1 MRTWIA
7 ALHACVLAGCASA
20 PAVSPSASGGGT
32 EPGLVQPTQL
42 TFPDRFAKAG
52 EAYFDP
58 SGRRIVFQAIE
69 WKAPGEPE
77 SEHYAMYVADVGRG
91 AAGQSAFSL
100 SNIRRVSPR
109 GSANTCG
116 WFHPTDSNRLLFCST
131 LGPPGNA
138 PAPGYQRD
146 GRTYRWSFPPEMRVV
161 ELDLRKDGT
170 DPANL
175 KVLAGDG
182 KAYTAES
189 SLTGDGRTLL
199 FTSLRDGNGE
209 LYVKDLATGKETRL
223 TSAPG
228 YDGGPFFSP
237 DESRVIWRGDRA
249 ENNLLQ
255 LYAGRVLRD
264 ADGRIVGLADER
276 PLTADEHVNWAPFF
290 TPDGRAAVFAS
301 SRVSHRNYEVFVVPV
316 PPANCPMPEPRR
328 VTEAEGADLLPVV
341 SPDGRWLMWTSQRGE
356 GRTSQLWIAALAD
369 DSPVRAAAAA
379 SGSGP
384 ASKP

>member
-1 MRTWIA
+1 MRWASWIPLCV
-7 ALHACVLAGCASA
+7 ALWGCVSRERPEA
-20 PAVSPSASGGGT
+20 PATMPADR
-32 EPGLVQPTQL
+32 GLVQATQL
-42 TFPDRFAKAG
+42 TFPDRFVKAG

-58 SGRRIVFQAIE
+58 AGGRIVFQAIE

-77 SEHYAMYVADVGRG
+77 SEHYALYVADLQASGDRW
-91 AAGQSAFSL
+91 ALA
-100 SNIRRVSPR
+100 NIRRVSPP

-116 WFHPTDSNRLLFCST
+116 WFHPVDPNRLLFCST
-131 LGPPGNA
+131 IGAPGNA

-146 GRTYRWSFPPEMRVV
+146 GRTYRWSFPPEMRIV
-161 ELDLRKDGT
+161 ELDLRKDGR
-170 DPANL
+170 DPGNL

-189 SLTGDGRTLL
+189 SLSRDGRTLL

-209 LYVKDLATGKETRL
+209 LYVKDLPTGQETRL

-237 DESRVIWRGDRA
+237 DDARVIWRGDRV

-255 LYAGRVLRD
+255 LYAARVVRDAQGRVT
-264 ADGRIVGLADER
+264 GLADER

-290 TPDGRAAVFAS
+290 TPDGRAAVYAS
-301 SRVSHRNYEVFVVPV
+301 SRVSHRNYEVFVLPTSGTVL
-316 PPANCPMPEPRR
+316 PEPIR
-328 VTEAEGADLLPVV
+328 VTTAEGADLLPVV
-341 SPDGRWLMWTSQRGE
+341 SPDGRWLLWTSQRGE
-356 GRTSQLWIAALAD
+356 GRTSQLWIAEVTD
-369 DSPVRAAAAA
+369 DSPIRAASAA
-379 SGSGP
+379 SGSDP

>member
-1 MRTWIA
+1 MRNWIV
-7 ALHACVLAGCASA
+7 ALHACILAACASRPVDS
-20 PAVSPSASGGGT
+20 PAVTGGAA
-32 EPGLVQPTQL
+32 EPGLLEPTQL

-58 SGRRIVFQAIE
+58 AGGRIVFQAIE

-77 SEHYAMYVADVGRG
+77 SEHYALYVADLQASGDRR
-91 AAGQSAFSL
+91 ALA
-100 SNIRRVSPR
+100 NIRRVSPP

-116 WFHPTDSNRLLFCST
+116 WFHPVDPNRLLFCST
-131 LGPPGNA
+131 IGAPGNA

-161 ELDLRKDGT
+161 ELDLRKDGR
-170 DPANL
+170 DPGNL

-182 KAYTAES
+182 TAYTAES
-189 SLTGDGRTLL
+189 SLSRDGRTLL

-209 LYVKDLATGKETRL
+209 LYVKDLPTGQETRL

-237 DESRVIWRGDRA
+237 DDARVIWRGDRA

-255 LYAGRVLRD
+255 LYTARVLRD
-264 ADGRIVGLADER
+264 AQGRVTGLADER

-290 TPDGRAAVFAS
+290 TPDGKAAVFAS

-316 PPANCPMPEPRR
+316 PPPNCPRPEPIR
-328 VTEAEGADLLPVV
+328 VTEAEGADLLPVI

-356 GRTSQLWIAALAD
+356 GRTSQLWIAGIGP
-369 DSPVRAAAAA
+369 DSAIRAATGASTSAAAAN
-379 SGSGP
+379 P
-384 ASKP
+384 